1 MKSFLKHSIAA
12 VLFGAMI
19 CAGLPIYAAT
29 VEKMENGNRVDV
41 GGFFGVRFGMLTPY
55 ENPGSGEKPPT
66 QLATASE
73 SHLVVGFGSDALY
86 GQVANYHREDPGSY
100 GWADYW
106 LHQVTWKPMGGL
118 RIDGGAAL
126 IYFPWSDRAIQWE
139 NFQAFRPIP
148 NAAVAAAFRGFM
160 EGNPGIDLTYSVA
173 DGIDVGVAVFTAPII
188 GPWGLGRFVR
198 PDQSGSAHDPAD
210 GVATGPVGCPAENN
224 GSCEGDPV
232 GSTYAV
238 HFVYAADTLKVN
250 GAYFIEN
257 AEDSDDGWAN
267 SEEVSNSSLF
277 VTAKYGY
284 DSAGSFVKLEY
295 GMAEF
300 DSKIADET
308 ESVIALGADHT
319 LGDGGVYLEFST
331 LSNIN
336 GSKDAAGWLQVGYHH
351 NVAPGGRVFVGYEQ
365 GTNEPDVGDSTD
377 ANFIFVSLVQTF

>member
-1 MKSFLKHSIAA
+1 MKSFFKLSIAA
-12 VLFGAMI
+12 VAFSALV
-19 CAGLPIYAAT
+19 CAGAPAFAMT
-29 VEKMENGNRVDV
+29 VGEGENGNRVDV

-55 ENPGSGEKPPT
+55 EGASGEKAPT

-73 SHLVVGFGSDALY
+73 SHLVVGFGNDTAY

-106 LHQVTWKPMGGL
+106 LHQVTWKPMAGL
-118 RIDGGAAL
+118 RVDAGAAL

-173 DGIDVGVAVFTAPII
+173 DGVDVGVAVFTAPII

-198 PDQSGSAHDPAD
+198 PDQSGTDAA
-210 GVATGPVGCPAENN
+210 ANGCPAENN
-224 GSCEGDPV
+224 GSCVGDPV
-232 GSTYAV
+232 GSTYAI
-238 HFVYAADTLKVN
+238 HFVFAQDTLKVN
-250 GAYFIEN
+250 GAYFLEN
-257 AEDSDDGWAN
+257 AEDSDDGWVN
-267 SEEVSNSSLF
+267 SDDASNSSLF

-284 DSAGSFVKLEY
+284 DSAGSFVKLTY

-300 DSKIADET
+300 DSKIAEET

-319 LGDGGVYLEFST
+319 LGDGGVYLEYSM
-331 LSNIN
+331 LSNQN
-336 GSKDAAGWLQVGYHH
+336 GTKDAASWAQIGYHH
-351 NVAPGGRVFVGYEQ
+351 NVAAGARVFVGYEQ
-365 GTNEPDVGDSTD
+365 GVNEPDEGDSTD
-377 ANFIFVSLVQTF
+377 ANFIFVSWVLTF